1 MCSDRWYAS
10 ALEPL
15 QVYDAGEHFMMSP
28 LGEDEGGR
36 GVYKV
41 VTAAEEGVKHSK
53 PNKCVTCVSV
63 SVNLYYCTC

>member
-1 MCSDRWYAS
+1 M
-10 ALEPL
+10 LEPL

-41 VTAAEEGVKHSK
+41 VTATEEGVKHSK
-53 PNKCVTCVSV
+53 PNKCVV
-63 SVNLYYCTC
+63 CTLQGWMLLGSQHCM